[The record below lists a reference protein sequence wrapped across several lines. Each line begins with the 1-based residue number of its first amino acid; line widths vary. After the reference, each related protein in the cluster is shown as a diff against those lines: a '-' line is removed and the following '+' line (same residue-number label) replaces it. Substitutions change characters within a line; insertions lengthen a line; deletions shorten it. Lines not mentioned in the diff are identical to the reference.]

1 MDAEHPYRQPA
12 DRPRMVSLRAVLL
25 GVALTFAVGMMV
37 TLYLSGAGGFKL
49 ANLFSIR
56 SDDAAAPAAQN
67 AGAEAAP
74 NRSPATPAAT
84 PSAQASGAMAQQ
96 TLQAVERVEQA
107 VEQAGGIDS
116 RVAAMEQR
124 LTRLDIQSQAAAGNA
139 ARAEGLLI
147 AFASRRAIE
156 RGAPLGYLADQLR
169 LRFGDARPNAV
180 QTIIDAAQNPV
191 TLDRLVARLEG
202 LAPTLTDAPPDEGVF
217 TRIGR
222 ELSSL
227 FVVRRDDTPSPVAQ
241 RRLERARLFLDSGR
255 TEAAVSEIR
264 QLPNAAEA
272 AGWIEDAERFAA
284 AQRALETLE
293 TAAVL
298 DPRELRDGSGDRVE
312 QLSPA
317 QNARAQPA
325 R

>member
-1 MDAEHPYRQPA
+1 MNTSYDYRPPEMRA
-12 DRPRMVSLRAVLL
+12 RTVALRPVLL
-25 GVALTFAVGMMV
+25 GVALAFVLGMSL
-37 TLYLSGAGGFKL
+37 TLYLTRGGGGL
-49 ANLFSIR
+49 GNLFSVR
-56 SDDAAAPAAQN
+56 SD
-67 AGAEAAP
+67 EA
-74 NRSPATPAAT
+74 
-84 PSAQASGAMAQQ
+84 ASGAMAEDDRETDAIAAPTPTPSASQSAAVAEE
-96 TLQAVERVEQA
+96 TLQTVQRVEQA

-180 QTIIDAAQNPV
+180 QTIIDAAQDPV

-202 LAPTLTDAPPDEGVF
+202 LAPMLDDAPSGESVF
-217 TRIGR
+217 TRLGR
-222 ELSSL
+222 EMSSL
-227 FVVRRDDTPSPVAQ
+227 FVVRREDTPSPVAE
-241 RRLERARLFLDSGR
+241 RRLERARLFLETGR
-255 TEAAVSEIR
+255 IEAAVSEIR
-264 QLPNAAEA
+264 QLPNAGEAEE
-272 AGWIEDAERFAA
+272 WIRDAERFAA

-298 DPRELRDGSGDRVE
+298 DPRGLRDGGGGRVE

-317 QNARAQPA
+317 QAGGDRVN
-325 R
+325 